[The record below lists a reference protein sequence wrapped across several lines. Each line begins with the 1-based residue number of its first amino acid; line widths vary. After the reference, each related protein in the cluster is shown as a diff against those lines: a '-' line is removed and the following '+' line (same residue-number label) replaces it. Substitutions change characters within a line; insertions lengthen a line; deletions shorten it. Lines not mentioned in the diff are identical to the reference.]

1 VSVTAIDHVLVLS
14 DDIDAARDFYCAAL
28 GLVDGERPPLEFAG
42 HWLYAD
48 GEPRVHIADRAEY
61 DAHARSLGLP
71 PAPASGA
78 RPQPIDHIA
87 FAATDYADAVARLER
102 AGVGAVRNVVPAAGL
117 RQLFFTAPDGVR
129 IEVNVFEAERCA
141 PR

>member
-1 VSVTAIDHVLVLS
+1 VSVTAIDHVLVLA

-28 GLVDGERPPLEFAG
+28 GLVAGERPPLEFAG
-42 HWLYAD
+42 HWLYAG

-61 DAHARSLGLP
+61 DAHARRLGLP
-71 PAPASGA
+71 PAAAGA
-78 RPQPIDHIA
+78 APRQPIDHIA
-87 FAATDYADAVARLER
+87 FAASDYGEAVARLER
-102 AGVGAVRNVVPAAGL
+102 AGVGAVRNAVPAAGL

-129 IEVNVFEAERCA
+129 IEVNVVEDEECA